1 MLVFH
6 VLSNINGPHILLLPA
21 NHLVLLLTS
30 TTIIEGTMPSL
41 DFLKLGFLL
50 GSSDNKDC
58 VCLLMAKFFTNET
71 QMALRTSITLYIL
84 FFPRAPSVPF
94 VMIIQLR
101 PFLFRELLV
110 FEVVLVIGWY
120 YALALLV
127 PTHEGLCFVI
137 RLGDNP
143 IIAYAWANPIVMV
156 LMILITGYCGIQEIC
171 MSGDVDFWTSYFG
184 KLVLMSGA
192 DARRECFTGL
202 NILAPKPN
210 S

>member
-1 MLVFH
+1 MLAFH

-137 RLGDNP
+137 RLSSYHSIHLGKSHGHGINDIDNR
-143 IIAYAWANPIVMV
+143 
-156 LMILITGYCGIQEIC
+156 ILWHPGNLYEWG
-171 MSGDVDFWTSYFG
+171 
-184 KLVLMSGA
+184 
-192 DARRECFTGL
+192 R
-202 NILAPKPN
+202 
-210 S
+210 